1 MLASFITL
9 YIVYR
14 ISFSVASRR
23 CEYYLFFVMVLSM
36 IAMDV
41 AGHKFPVLIVSYKS
55 PALIAHSLAE
65 I

>member
-1 MLASFITL
+1 MQRCKSYL
-9 YIVYR
+9 Y
-14 ISFSVASRR
+14 F
-23 CEYYLFFVMVLSM
+23 MVLVQSM

-65 I
+65 IR